1 MRALVVTVATDQAD
15 LASDALWALGVAAIE
30 ERSTADGR
38 VELWTSLGE
47 AQADPTAPG
56 YGERLA
62 ADLGRWPGEWRWRFE
77 LVDDSVADTWR
88 AFARPIAVAD
98 GLVVR
103 PVWVPYEAP
112 PGTTVV
118 HIDPGAT
125 FGMGDHPTT
134 VLCLRAVNRL
144 VSPGDAVLDV
154 GCGSG
159 VLAIAACRLGAARAV
174 AIDIAPAAV
183 PAVTANAAVNGVA
196 DRIEVTTTPVAEVQ
210 GAFDL
215 VLANILAPTLVE
227 MAADLRRLLAPGGTL
242 VISGVLADRH
252 HHVLDALAPLR
263 VESTA
268 TLAGW
273 AAVTLR

>member
-1 MRALVVTVATDQAD
+1 MRALVVTVANDQLD

-30 ERSTADGR
+30 ERSTADGC

-47 AQADPTAPG
+47 AEADPTAAG

-62 ADLGRWPGEWRWRFE
+62 TDLERWPGEWRWRFE
-77 LVDDSVADTWR
+77 PVDETVADTWR
-88 AFARPIAVAD
+88 AHARPIAVD
-98 GLVVR
+98 DELTVR
-103 PVWVPYEAP
+103 PTWVPYVAP
-112 PGTTVV
+112 PGITVV

-134 VLCLRAVNRL
+134 ILCLRAIKGL
-144 VSPGDAVLDV
+144 VRRGDSVLDV

-159 VLAIAACRLGAARAV
+159 VLAIAACCLGAARAV

-183 PAVTANAAVNGVA
+183 PTVAANASANGVA
-196 DRIEVTTTPVAEVQ
+196 DRIDVSTTPAADVQ
-210 GAFDL
+210 GNFDL
-215 VLANILAPTLVE
+215 VLANILAPALID
-227 MAADLRRLLAPGGTL
+227 MAADLRRLVAPGGAL
-242 VISGVLADRH
+242 VVSGVLADRH
-252 HHVLDALAPLR
+252 RHVLDALAPLR
-263 VESTA
+263 AASTA